1 MDQIKIGK
9 FIASCRKA
17 RNMTQMQLA
26 EKMGVSD
33 RAVSKWETGKSMP
46 DASIMQELCSELGI
60 TINDLFSGEV
70 VTMDNYKEEYEKN
83 LIDMAQQKEQSD
95 RSMLRLE
102 VVIGCLSVFILLS
115 LTFIAAYV
123 EMEAWLR
130 TLSIVCGFVVCMIG
144 LCWAIRIEQVAGYY
158 ECGKCHHKYVPTY
171 TATLFAMHINR
182 TRYLKCP
189 ACSRYSWHKKVL
201 KKD

>member
-9 FIASCRKA
+9 FIALRRKA
-17 RNMTQMQLA
+17 KNMTQMQLA

-33 RAVSKWETGKSMP
+33 RAVSKWETGRSMP
-46 DASIMQELCSELGI
+46 DPSIMLELCNELGI
-60 TINDLFSGEV
+60 TVNDLLCGEV
-70 VTMDNYKEEYEKN
+70 VTMENYKEQYEKN
-83 LIDMAQQKEQSD
+83 LVDMAQQKEQSD

-102 VVIGCLSVFILLS
+102 MVIGCLSVFILLS
-115 LTFIAAYV
+115 LSLVAAYV
-123 EMEAWLR
+123 RMENWLR
-130 TLSIVCGFVVCMIG
+130 ILMVVGGFVACMIG

-158 ECGKCHHKYVPTY
+158 ECGKCHHKHVPTY
-171 TATLFAMHINR
+171 TATLFSMHINR

-189 ACSRYSWHKKVL
+189 ACSQYSWNKKVL